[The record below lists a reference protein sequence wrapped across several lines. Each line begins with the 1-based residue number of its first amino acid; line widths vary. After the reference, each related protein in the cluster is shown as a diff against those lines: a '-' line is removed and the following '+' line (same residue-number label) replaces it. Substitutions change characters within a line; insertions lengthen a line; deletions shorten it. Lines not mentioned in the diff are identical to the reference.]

1 MHEDRF
7 TKQKCWHVHQEPL
20 QQKKKGIYTWM
31 KLTTSS
37 KYIYLKIYR
46 IVLKVIF

>member
-20 QQKKKGIYTWM
+20 QQKKREFILEWSWQPV
-31 KLTTSS
+31 LSIFIS
-37 KYIYLKIYR
+37 KYIELY
-46 IVLKVIF
+46 